1 MRAALRVWE
10 AQISVVDVDADPL
23 DVGVVPLDRGAR
35 IAVAT
40 LVAGRA
46 EGERVHAA
54 ADVAADERLR
64 QPGARIVWQD
74 ARAAAP
80 ALLDAGATIDRV
92 RDVRLVHRVLAEAR
106 SLPLEERW
114 SRTLRTD
121 ADGLFSLAPEA
132 EPLGALAEQLRLQ
145 EAAIGDDR
153 GLAMLA
159 GAESM
164 GAVVAVELG
173 REGLPFDRARH
184 DALLEQAVGER
195 PPTGGGRPR
204 RMEALAADVRAAL
217 GDATLNPDSP
227 QEVLRALRRAGVDVG
242 STARWELREHDHP
255 AIEPL
260 VAYKRMSRLHTA
272 NGWSWA
278 QRWARIDDRGRCRL
292 AIEYVPGG
300 VVTGRWATE
309 GSGAMQIARQVRGA
323 IAAEPGMRL
332 VVADAAQLE
341 PRALAALARD
351 EALADAGRGADLYQA
366 LVDRGVVDTRAHA
379 KVGMLG
385 ALYGGTTG
393 EAALVLPRLA
403 RAYPRAFATVEAAAR
418 AGERRERVRTWLGR
432 ASPLPPRWRDDERG
446 GRQARAWGRF
456 TRNFV
461 VQGTAAEWALAWM
474 AGVRRA
480 IRDVEGAALVCFLHD
495 EVIVQVPAARA
506 DEVAEAVRDAAALAG
521 RTLFG
526 GFPIEFPV
534 QTAIVDDWGQAKD

>member
-1 MRAALRVWE
+1 M
-10 AQISVVDVDADPL
+10 PL
-23 DVGVVPLDRGAR
+23 ERGAR

-40 LVAGRA
+40 LAGGRA
-46 EGERVHAA
+46 TEARIHAA
-54 ADVAADERLR
+54 AHLAADERLR
-64 QPGARIVWQD
+64 RGARIVWQD
-74 ARAAAP
+74 AKAAVP
-80 ALLDAGATIDRV
+80 ALLDAGVTIDRA
-92 RDVRLVHRVLAEAR
+92 RDVRLVHRILVEAR

-114 SRTLRTD
+114 ARSLRTD
-121 ADGLFSLAPEA
+121 AEGLFSLAPEA
-132 EPLGALAEQLRLQ
+132 EPLDALAEQLRLQ
-145 EAAIGDDR
+145 DAAIGDDA

-164 GAVVAVELG
+164 GAVLAVELG

-184 DALLEQAVGER
+184 DALLQQALGER
-195 PPTGGGRPR
+195 QTPSGRPS
-204 RMEALAADVRAAL
+204 RMEALAAEVRDAL
-217 GDATLNPDSP
+217 GDAALNLDSP
-227 QEVLRALRRAGVDVG
+227 QEVLRALRRSGVDVA

-260 VAYKRMSRLHTA
+260 MAYKRMARLHTA

-278 QRWARIDDRGRCRL
+278 QRWARVDDRGRCRL

-309 GSGAMQIARQVRGA
+309 GSGAMQIARQIRGA
-323 IAAEPGMRL
+323 VAAEPGMRL

-351 EALADAGRGADLYQA
+351 EALAEAGRGADLYQA
-366 LVDRGVVDTRAHA
+366 LVDRGIVDTRTHA
-379 KVGMLG
+379 KLGMLG

-393 EAALVLPRLA
+393 ESALVLPRLA
-403 RAYPRAFATVEAAAR
+403 RAYPRAMAAVETAAR

-432 ASPLPPRWRDDERG
+432 ASPEPPRWRDDERG

-461 VQGTAAEWALAWM
+461 VQGSAAEWALAWM

-480 IRDVEGAALVCFLHD
+480 IRDVDGAALVCFLHD
-495 EVIVQVPAARA
+495 EVIVQAPAERA
-506 DEVAEAVRDAAALAG
+506 DEVAEAVREAAALAG

-526 GFPIEFPV
+526 AFPIEFPV
-534 QTAIVDDWGQAKD
+534 QTAVVGDWGQAKA

>member
-1 MRAALRVWE
+1 MRN
-10 AQISVVDVDADPL
+10 SVDDVDAGPGDARPPDL
-23 DVGVVPLDRGAR
+23 GVVPLDRGSR
-35 IAVAT
+35 IAVAA
-40 LVAGRA
+40 LVDGAVRD
-46 EGERVHAA
+46 ERIHAA
-54 ADVAADERLR
+54 ADVGQDERLR
-64 QPGARIVWQD
+64 AHPGRIVWQD
-74 ARAAAP
+74 ARAVAP
-80 ALLDAGATIDRV
+80 VLLDAGVAIDRV
-92 RDVRLVHRVLAEAR
+92 RDVRLVHRILAEAR
-106 SLPLEERW
+106 GLPGEERW
-114 SRTLRTD
+114 SRSLRTD
-121 ADGLFSLAPEA
+121 AEGLFSLAPEA
-132 EPLGALAEQLRLQ
+132 EPLPALAEQLRLQ
-145 EAAIGDDR
+145 DAAIGGDA

-164 GAVVAVELG
+164 GAVVAVELS

-184 DALLEQAVGER
+184 DALLVDALGER
-195 PPTGGGRPR
+195 TGVATAGRPR
-204 RMEALAADVRAAL
+204 RMEALAGEIREAL
-217 GDATLNPDSP
+217 GEPALNPDSP
-227 QEVLRALRRAGVDVG
+227 QEVLRALRRAGVDVA

-255 AIEPL
+255 VIEPL

-272 NGWSWA
+272 NGWAWA
-278 QRWARIDDRGRCRL
+278 QRWARVDERGRCRL

-309 GSGAMQIARQVRGA
+309 GSGAMQIARQIRGA
-323 IAAEPGMRL
+323 VAAEPGMRL

-351 EALADAGRGADLYQA
+351 EALAEAGRGADLYQA
-366 LVDRGVVDTRAHA
+366 LVDRGVVDSRDHA
-379 KVGMLG
+379 KFGMLG

-393 EAALVLPRLA
+393 KAAAVLPRLG
-403 RAYPRAFATVEAAAR
+403 RAYPRAMAAVESAAR

-432 ASPLPPRWRDDERG
+432 TSPLPPRWRDDERG

-480 IRDVEGAALVCFLHD
+480 IRDIEGAALVCFLHD
-495 EVIVQVPAARA
+495 EVIVQAPAERA
-506 DEVAEAVRDAAALAG
+506 EEVADAVREAAALAG

-534 QTAIVDDWGQAKD
+534 QAAVVHDWSQAK